1 MSFRFYD
8 YLEKKRNIGIEN
20 EIAYNKTM
28 AMFKYHNLPDSLP
41 CYELENLLQKN
52 GFACVAKV
60 ESELYAFDGG
70 LGGEPDVYYRPTI
83 CTVANPALNLSK
95 DFVINKDCVIVK
107 NDSNLVGLSHTISKY
122 NTLITENEI
131 TILIALINSRM
142 SIIFSGADSATKTS
156 AEQYLN
162 MIKQGK
168 LGVISDNAFL
178 ESLEINM
185 GNNTRNNVFEDLIR
199 LNMYLKAS
207 LNNSIGLN
215 SNTALKKERLITAEI
230 DVNNTSLYPLI
241 DDMLECRRIGVEK
254 INELF
259 GTEITVELNSSWDYR
274 EFNGMSIHNTDSEI
288 DLEDVSRATIDNE
301 DNSDNGNNE
310 NNLDNDCNADDS
322 SNLDNNS
329 NVDNSSNEDNAGNE
343 DNAINENNEDD
354 SGDSDDDS
362 KLDDNSNVE
371 NPSNEDNEGNVTN
384 DGNENDSSNS
394 DDDNKEE

>member
-1 MSFRFYD
+1 MSFKFYD
-8 YLEKKRNIGIEN
+8 YLEKKRNIGIED
-20 EIAYNKTM
+20 EITYNKTM

-95 DFVINKDCVIVK
+95 AFAINKDCVIVK
-107 NDSNLVGLSHTISKY
+107 NDSNMVGLSHTISKY

-178 ESLEINM
+178 ESLSINM

-274 EFNGMSIHNTDSEI
+274 QLNGMSIHNTDSEV
-288 DLEDVSRATIDNE
+288 DLEDIQQE
-301 DNSDNGNNE
+301 DNSDNENNE
-310 NNLDNDCNADDS
+310 NNLDNDSNDNNP

-329 NVDNSSNEDNAGNE
+329 NVGNPSNEDNAVNE
-343 DNAINENNEDD
+343 DNAINEDNEVD
-354 SGDSDDDS
+354 SGNSDDDS
-362 KLDDNSNVE
+362 NLDDNSNVE
-371 NPSNEDNEGNVTN
+371 NPSNEDNEDNVP
-384 DGNENDSSNS
+384 NEDNEDDS
-394 DDDNKEE
+394 DDDKKLE

>member
-1 MSFRFYD
+1 MSFKFYD
-8 YLEKKRNIGIEN
+8 YLEKKRNIGIED
-20 EIAYNKTM
+20 EITYNKTM

-178 ESLEINM
+178 ESLSINM

-274 EFNGMSIHNTDSEI
+274 QFNGMSIHNTESEV
-288 DLEDVSRATIDNE
+288 DLEDIQQEDNADNE
-301 DNSDNGNNE
+301 NNE
-310 NNLDNDCNADDS
+310 NNLDNDNNDNNP
-322 SNLDNNS
+322 SNLDNNG
-329 NVDNSSNEDNAGNE
+329 NAGNE
-343 DNAINENNEDD
+343 DNASNEVNEDNAINEDNEVD
-354 SGDSDDDS
+354 SGNSDDDS

-371 NPSNEDNEGNVTN
+371 NPSNEDNEDNATD
-384 DGNENDSSNS
+384 DGNEDDSSNS
-394 DDDNKEE
+394 DDDSKEE

>member
-1 MSFRFYD
+1 MSFKFYD

-20 EIAYNKTM
+20 EITYNKTM

-107 NDSNLVGLSHTISKY
+107 NDSNMVGLSHTISKY
-122 NTLITENEI
+122 NTLLTENEI

-142 SIIFSGADSATKTS
+142 SVIFSGSDSATKTS

-178 ESLEINM
+178 ESLSINM

-274 EFNGMSIHNTDSEI
+274 ELNGMSIHNTDSEI
-288 DLEDVSRATIDNE
+288 DLESVARETIDNE
-301 DNSDNGNNE
+301 DNSDNGNNDSND
-310 NNLDNDCNADDS
+310 NNA

-329 NVDNSSNEDNAGNE
+329 NVDNPSNEDNAGNE

-354 SGDSDDDS
+354 SGDSADDS

-371 NPSNEDNEGNVTN
+371 NPSNEDNAT
-384 DGNENDSSNS
+384 NENNDDNSTNS
-394 DDDNKEE
+394 DDDNKDE

>member
-1 MSFRFYD
+1 MSFKFYD
-8 YLEKKRNIGIEN
+8 YLEKKRNIGIED
-20 EIAYNKTM
+20 EITYNKTM

-107 NDSNLVGLSHTISKY
+107 NDSNMVGLSHTISKY

-178 ESLEINM
+178 ESLSINM

-274 EFNGMSIHNTDSEI
+274 QLNGMSIHNTESEV
-288 DLEDVSRATIDNE
+288 DLEDIQQEDNADNE
-301 DNSDNGNNE
+301 NNE
-310 NNLDNDCNADDS
+310 NNLDNDSNDNNP
-322 SNLDNNS
+322 SNLDNNG
-329 NVDNSSNEDNAGNE
+329 NAGNEDNAGNE
-343 DNAINENNEDD
+343 VNEDNAINEDNEVD
-354 SGDSDDDS
+354 SGNSDDDS

-371 NPSNEDNEGNVTN
+371 NPSNEDNEDNATD
-384 DGNENDSSNS
+384 DGDKDDSSNS
-394 DDDNKEE
+394 DDDSKEE

>member
-1 MSFRFYD
+1 MAFKFYD
-8 YLEKKRNIGIEN
+8 YLEKKRNIGIED
-20 EIAYNKTM
+20 EITYNKTM

-107 NDSNLVGLSHTISKY
+107 NDSNMVGLSHTISKY

-178 ESLEINM
+178 ESLSINM

-274 EFNGMSIHNTDSEI
+274 QLNGMSIHNTESEV
-288 DLEDVSRATIDNE
+288 DLEDIQQE
-301 DNSDNGNNE
+301 DNADNE
-310 NNLDNDCNADDS
+310 NNLDNDSNDNNP
-322 SNLDNNS
+322 SNLDNNG
-329 NVDNSSNEDNAGNE
+329 NAGNE
-343 DNAINENNEDD
+343 DNASNEVNEDNAINEDNEVD
-354 SGDSDDDS
+354 SGNSDDDS

-371 NPSNEDNEGNVTN
+371 NPSNEDNEDNATD
-384 DGNENDSSNS
+384 DGDKDDSSNS
-394 DDDNKEE
+394 DDDSKEE

>member
-1 MSFRFYD
+1 MSFKFYD
-8 YLEKKRNIGIEN
+8 YLEKKRNIGIED
-20 EIAYNKTM
+20 EITYNKTM
-28 AMFKYHNLPDSLP
+28 AMFKYHNLPDSIP

-107 NDSNLVGLSHTISKY
+107 NDSNMVGLSHTISKY

-178 ESLEINM
+178 ESLSINM

-274 EFNGMSIHNTDSEI
+274 QFNGMSIHNTESEI
-288 DLEDVSRATIDNE
+288 DLEDIQQEDNADNE
-301 DNSDNGNNE
+301 NNE
-310 NNLDNDCNADDS
+310 NNLDNDSNDNNP
-322 SNLDNNS
+322 SNLDNNG
-329 NVDNSSNEDNAGNE
+329 NVDNPSNEDNAGNE
-343 DNAINENNEDD
+343 DNAINEDNEDD
-354 SGDSDDDS
+354 SGNSDDNS
-362 KLDDNSNVE
+362 NLDDNSNAE
-371 NPSNEDNEGNVTN
+371 NPSNEDNEDNVP
-384 DGNENDSSNS
+384 NEDNEDDS
-394 DDDNKEE
+394 DDDKKLE

>member
-1 MSFRFYD
+1 MSFKFYD
-8 YLEKKRNIGIEN
+8 YLEKKRNIGIED
-20 EIAYNKTM
+20 EITYNKTM

-107 NDSNLVGLSHTISKY
+107 NDSNMVGLSHTISKY

-178 ESLEINM
+178 ESLSINM

-274 EFNGMSIHNTDSEI
+274 QLNGMSIHNTESEV
-288 DLEDVSRATIDNE
+288 DLEDIQQEDNADNE
-301 DNSDNGNNE
+301 NNE
-310 NNLDNDCNADDS
+310 NNLDNDSNDNNP
-322 SNLDNNS
+322 SNLDNNG
-329 NVDNSSNEDNAGNE
+329 NAGNEDNAGNE
-343 DNAINENNEDD
+343 VNEDNAINEDNEVD
-354 SGDSDDDS
+354 SGNSDDDN

-371 NPSNEDNEGNVTN
+371 NPSNEDNEDNATD
-384 DGNENDSSNS
+384 DGDKDDSSNS
-394 DDDNKEE
+394 DDDSKEE

>member
-1 MSFRFYD
+1 MSFKFYD
-8 YLEKKRNIGIEN
+8 YLEKKRNIGIED
-20 EIAYNKTM
+20 EITYNKTM
-28 AMFKYHNLPDSLP
+28 AMFKYHNLPESLP

-95 DFVINKDCVIVK
+95 DFVINKDCAIVK
-107 NDSNLVGLSHTISKY
+107 NDSNMVGLSHTISKY

-178 ESLEINM
+178 ESLSINM

-274 EFNGMSIHNTDSEI
+274 QLNGMSIHNTESEI
-288 DLEDVSRATIDNE
+288 DLEDIQQE
-301 DNSDNGNNE
+301 DNSDNENNE
-310 NNLDNDCNADDS
+310 NNLDNDSNDNNP
-322 SNLDNNS
+322 SNLDNNG
-329 NVDNSSNEDNAGNE
+329 NVGNEDNASNAVNE
-343 DNAINENNEDD
+343 DNAINEDNEDD
-354 SGDSDDDS
+354 SGNSDDDS
-362 KLDDNSNVE
+362 NLDDNSNVE
-371 NPSNEDNEGNVTN
+371 NPSNENNEDNATD
-384 DGNENDSSNS
+384 DGNEDNSSNS
-394 DDDNKEE
+394 DDDSKEE

>member
-1 MSFRFYD
+1 MSFKFYD
-8 YLEKKRNIGIEN
+8 YLEKKRNIGIED
-20 EIAYNKTM
+20 EITYNKTM

-107 NDSNLVGLSHTISKY
+107 NDSNMVGLSHTISKY

-178 ESLEINM
+178 ESLSINM

-274 EFNGMSIHNTDSEI
+274 QLNGMSIHNTESEI
-288 DLEDVSRATIDNE
+288 DLEDIQQEDNADNE
-301 DNSDNGNNE
+301 NNE
-310 NNLDNDCNADDS
+310 NNLDNDSNDNNP
-322 SNLDNNS
+322 SNLGNNG
-329 NVDNSSNEDNAGNE
+329 NAGNEDNASNEVNE
-343 DNAINENNEDD
+343 DNAINENNEVD
-354 SGDSDDDS
+354 SGNSDDDN

-371 NPSNEDNEGNVTN
+371 NPSNEDNEDNVTD
-384 DGNENDSSNS
+384 DGNEDDSSNS
-394 DDDNKEE
+394 DDDSKEE

>member
-1 MSFRFYD
+1 MSFKLYD

-131 TILIALINSRM
+131 TMLIALINSRM
-142 SIIFSGADSATKTS
+142 SVIFSGSDSATKTS

-178 ESLEINM
+178 ESLSINM

-207 LNNSIGLN
+207 LNNAIGLN
-215 SNTALKKERLITAEI
+215 SNTAMKKERLITAEI

-274 EFNGMSIHNTDSEI
+274 QFNGMSIHNTDSEI
-288 DLEDVSRATIDNE
+288 DLENVARETIDDE
-301 DNSDNGNNE
+301 DNSDNGNNDSND
-310 NNLDNDCNADDS
+310 NNP

-329 NVDNSSNEDNAGNE
+329 NVDNPSNEDNADNE
-343 DNAINENNEDD
+343 DNAINENNEDNSDD
-354 SGDSDDDS
+354 SSDDS
-362 KLDDNSNVE
+362 KLDNNSNAE
-371 NPSNEDNEGNVTN
+371 NPSNEDNAT
-384 DGNENDSSNS
+384 NENNDDDSSNS
-394 DDDNKEE
+394 DDDSKEE

>member
-1 MSFRFYD
+1 MSFKFYD

-20 EIAYNKTM
+20 EITYNKTM

-142 SIIFSGADSATKTS
+142 SVIFSGADSATKTS

-178 ESLEINM
+178 ESLSINM
-185 GNNTRNNVFEDLIR
+185 GNNTRNNIFEDLIR

-274 EFNGMSIHNTDSEI
+274 QFNGMSIHNTDSEV
-288 DLEDVSRATIDNE
+288 DLEDIQQE
-301 DNSDNGNNE
+301 DNSDNENNE
-310 NNLDNDCNADDS
+310 NNLDNDSNDNNP

-343 DNAINENNEDD
+343 DNAINEDNEDD
-354 SGDSDDDS
+354 SDNSADDS
-362 KLDDNSNVE
+362 NLDDNSNVE
-371 NPSNEDNEGNVTN
+371 NPSNEDNAI
-384 DGNENDSSNS
+384 NENNDDDSTDS
-394 DDDNKEE
+394 DDDRKVE

>member
-1 MSFRFYD
+1 MSFKFYD
-8 YLEKKRNIGIEN
+8 YLEKKRNIGIED
-20 EIAYNKTM
+20 EITYNKTM
-28 AMFKYHNLPDSLP
+28 AMFKYHNLPDSIP

-107 NDSNLVGLSHTISKY
+107 NDSNMVGLSHTISKY

-178 ESLEINM
+178 ESLSINM

-274 EFNGMSIHNTDSEI
+274 QLNGMSIHNTDSEV
-288 DLEDVSRATIDNE
+288 DLEDIQQE
-301 DNSDNGNNE
+301 DNSDNENNE
-310 NNLDNDCNADDS
+310 NNLDNDSNDNNP

-329 NVDNSSNEDNAGNE
+329 NVGNEDNASNEGNE
-343 DNAINENNEDD
+343 DNAINEDNEVD
-354 SGDSDDDS
+354 SDNSDDDS
-362 KLDDNSNVE
+362 NLDDNSNVE
-371 NPSNEDNEGNVTN
+371 NPSNEDNEDNATD
-384 DGNENDSSNS
+384 DGNEDDSNNS
-394 DDDNKEE
+394 DDDSKEE

>member
-1 MSFRFYD
+1 MSFKFYD

-20 EIAYNKTM
+20 EITYNKTM
-28 AMFKYHNLPDSLP
+28 AMFKYHNLPDSIP

-107 NDSNLVGLSHTISKY
+107 NDSNMVGLSHTISKY

-178 ESLEINM
+178 ESLSINM

-274 EFNGMSIHNTDSEI
+274 QLNGMSIHNTESEV
-288 DLEDVSRATIDNE
+288 DLEDIQQE
-301 DNSDNGNNE
+301 DNSDNESNE
-310 NNLDNDCNADDS
+310 NNLDNDSNDNNP
-322 SNLDNNS
+322 SNLDNNG
-329 NVDNSSNEDNAGNE
+329 NAGNEDNAGNEVNE
-343 DNAINENNEDD
+343 DNAINENNDVD
-354 SGDSDDDS
+354 SGNSDDDS

-371 NPSNEDNEGNVTN
+371 NPSNEDNEDNATD
-384 DGNENDSSNS
+384 DGNEDDSSNS
-394 DDDNKEE
+394 DDDSKEE

>member
-1 MSFRFYD
+1 MSFRLYD
-8 YLEKKRNIGIEN
+8 YLEKQRNIGIEN
-20 EIAYNKTM
+20 EITYNKTM

-107 NDSNLVGLSHTISKY
+107 NDSNMVGLSHTISKY

-142 SIIFSGADSATKTS
+142 SVIFSGSDSATKTS

-178 ESLEINM
+178 ESLSINM

-274 EFNGMSIHNTDSEI
+274 ELNGMSIHNTDSEV
-288 DLEDVSRATIDNE
+288 DLEDIQQE
-301 DNSDNGNNE
+301 DNSDNENNE
-310 NNLDNDCNADDS
+310 NNLDNDSNDNNP

-329 NVDNSSNEDNAGNE
+329 NVDNPSNEDNAGNE
-343 DNAINENNEDD
+343 DNAINENNEDE
-354 SGDSDDDS
+354 SGDSADDS
-362 KLDDNSNVE
+362 NLDDNSNVE
-371 NPSNEDNEGNVTN
+371 NPSNEDNDT
-384 DGNENDSSNS
+384 NENNDDNSTDS
-394 DDDNKEE
+394 DDDNKVE

>member
-1 MSFRFYD
+1 MSFKFYD
-8 YLEKKRNIGIEN
+8 YLEKKRNIGIED
-20 EIAYNKTM
+20 EITYNKTM
-28 AMFKYHNLPDSLP
+28 AMFKYHNLPDSIP

-107 NDSNLVGLSHTISKY
+107 NDSNMVGLSHTISKY

-178 ESLEINM
+178 ESLSINM

-207 LNNSIGLN
+207 LNNAIGLN

-274 EFNGMSIHNTDSEI
+274 QLNGMSIHNTDSEV
-288 DLEDVSRATIDNE
+288 DLEDIQQEDNADNE
-301 DNSDNGNNE
+301 NNE
-310 NNLDNDCNADDS
+310 NNLDNDSNDNNP
-322 SNLDNNS
+322 SNLDNNG
-329 NVDNSSNEDNAGNE
+329 NAGNE
-343 DNAINENNEDD
+343 DNASNEVNEDNAINEDNEVD
-354 SGDSDDDS
+354 SGNSDDDS
-362 KLDDNSNVE
+362 KLDDNSDVE
-371 NPSNEDNEGNVTN
+371 NSSNEDNAT
-384 DGNENDSSNS
+384 NENNDDNSSNS
-394 DDDNKEE
+394 DDDSKEE

>member
-1 MSFRFYD
+1 MSFKFYD
-8 YLEKKRNIGIEN
+8 YLEKKRNIDIEN
-20 EIAYNKTM
+20 EITYNKTM

-41 CYELENLLQKN
+41 CYELENILQKN

-70 LGGEPDVYYRPTI
+70 LGGEPDVYYHPTI

-107 NDSNLVGLSHTISKY
+107 NDSNMVGLSHTISKY

-178 ESLEINM
+178 ESLSINM

-274 EFNGMSIHNTDSEI
+274 ELNGMSIHNTDSEI
-288 DLEDVSRATIDNE
+288 DLEDIQQE
-301 DNSDNGNNE
+301 DNSDNENNE
-310 NNLDNDCNADDS
+310 NNLDNDSNDNNP
-322 SNLDNNS
+322 SNLDNNG
-329 NVDNSSNEDNAGNE
+329 NVGNEDNASNEVNE
-343 DNAINENNEDD
+343 DNAINENNEGD
-354 SGDSDDDS
+354 SGNSDDDS
-362 KLDDNSNVE
+362 NLDDNSNVE
-371 NPSNEDNEGNVTN
+371 NPSNENIEDNSTDDDNE
-384 DGNENDSSNS
+384 DDSSNS
-394 DDDNKEE
+394 DDDSKEE

>member
-1 MSFRFYD
+1 M
-8 YLEKKRNIGIEN
+8 
-20 EIAYNKTM
+20 
-28 AMFKYHNLPDSLP
+28 
-41 CYELENLLQKN
+41 QKN

-107 NDSNLVGLSHTISKY
+107 NDSNMVGLSHTISKY

-178 ESLEINM
+178 ESLSINM

-254 INELF
+254 INELL

-274 EFNGMSIHNTDSEI
+274 QLNGMSIHNTDSEV
-288 DLEDVSRATIDNE
+288 DLEDIQQE
-301 DNSDNGNNE
+301 DNSDNENNE
-310 NNLDNDCNADDS
+310 NNLDNDSNDNNP

-329 NVDNSSNEDNAGNE
+329 NVGNPSNEDNAVNE
-343 DNAINENNEDD
+343 DNAINEDNEDD
-354 SGDSDDDS
+354 SGNSDDDS
-362 KLDDNSNVE
+362 NLDDNSNVE
-371 NPSNEDNEGNVTN
+371 NPSNEDNEDNVP
-384 DGNENDSSNS
+384 NEDNEDDS
-394 DDDNKEE
+394 DDDKKLE